1 MSDHVDDQISAL
13 DSDAPVE
20 PATVTEHYARLR
32 VLLESME
39 TDMLKN
45 SNGNKAAGTRLRK
58 SLRLLKNYSG
68 DFVKFTLSS
77 DK

>member
-1 MSDHVDDQISAL
+1 MPDHVDDQISSL
-13 DSDAPVE
+13 DDATVE
-20 PATVTEHYARLR
+20 PSTVTEHYSRLR
-32 VLLESME
+32 VLLDSME

-45 SNGNKAAGTRLRK
+45 SKGNKAAGTRLRK

>member
-1 MSDHVDDQISAL
+1 MSDHVDDQIDSL
-13 DSDAPVE
+13 DNDTTID
-20 PATVTEHYARLR
+20 PASVTEHYSRLK

-45 SNGNKAAGTRLRK
+45 SGGNKAAGTRLRK

>member
-1 MSDHVDDQISAL
+1 MSDHVDDQINAI
-13 DSDAPVE
+13 DSDVPVE
-20 PATVTEHYARLR
+20 PSTVTEHYTRLR

>member
-1 MSDHVDDQISAL
+1 MSDHVDNQIEAL
-13 DSDAPVE
+13 DSDVPTD
-20 PATVTEHYARLR
+20 PATVTEHYSRLK
-32 VLLESME
+32 VLVESME
-39 TDMLKN
+39 ADMLKN
-45 SNGNKAAGTRLRK
+45 AKGNKAAGTRLRK

>member
-13 DSDAPVE
+13 DSDASVE
-20 PATVTEHYARLR
+20 PTNVTEHYSRLR

>member
-1 MSDHVDDQISAL
+1 MTDHVEDQISEL
-13 DSDAPVE
+13 DSDTPIE
-20 PATVTEHYARLR
+20 PTNVTEHYSRLR

>member
-1 MSDHVDDQISAL
+1 MSDHVDDQISAR

-68 DFVKFTLSS
+68 DFVKFTLAS